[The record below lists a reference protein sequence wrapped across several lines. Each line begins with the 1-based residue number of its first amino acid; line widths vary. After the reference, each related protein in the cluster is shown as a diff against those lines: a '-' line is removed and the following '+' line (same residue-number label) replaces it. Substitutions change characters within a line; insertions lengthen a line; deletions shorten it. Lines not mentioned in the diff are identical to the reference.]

1 MKNRTAFK
9 IFASGFILSLILG
22 LLKWAYLPVP
32 AFVLVLPSLIMF
44 AGGVIL
50 FYKLM
55 RSQRVQAFLDQE

>member
-9 IFASGFILSLILG
+9 IFALGFVLHLILG
-22 LLKWAYLPVP
+22 FMKWAHLPIP
-32 AFVLVLPSLIMF
+32 AFVLVLPSLIMV
-44 AGGVIL
+44 AGGLIL